1 MFDLFRSRQT
11 IVRVVLGGVLVV
23 VSLSMLTYL
32 IPNFGSGANDAS
44 DQIVAE
50 VGKDVITLPEVTK
63 IIQNQV
69 KGRQLP
75 PSILPNYIPQI
86 VEGVIM
92 ERALA
97 YQAGQL
103 GFEITDADLQEA
115 IRRTLPSLFQDGKF
129 AGTDAYAA
137 TLAEQNFTIPEFES
151 RLRTQ
156 LLVSRMN
163 SLAVEGVI
171 VTQAE
176 VEREYRRKN
185 DKVKIEWVKLTADK
199 YRAESQPSAED
210 MQAYFKANAARY
222 QLPEKKDITIL
233 LADPAKIE
241 AGLTATDADLQ
252 RLYAKNRE
260 SFRTPE
266 RVRARHILL
275 KTSGKTPEEEAK
287 VRAKAEDLLKQIKGG
302 ANFADL
308 AKKNSEDATSANN
321 AKSPGELPDWV
332 TRGQTVPEFEKAVF
346 SLKPGQTSELVKTEY
361 GYHIVQV
368 LAHEDARV
376 RPFEEAKADLATQWK
391 KERVNEIMQNFSDKA
406 QSELSKNAA
415 HPETVAQAY
424 GAQVARVS
432 GYQANQPLPGVGASP
447 DFDQSLGGLKV
458 GDVSQPVALQDNQIA
473 VALVTAVLPARAAT
487 LAEVEAQVR
496 DALTQTRSAAALQK
510 HAQDLLNA
518 ARNGGDFA
526 KAAKAAG
533 LEAKTS
539 AEFTRGGTIDGVG
552 SASYFQDVFGQPDGS
567 LIGPVSVADGTV
579 VARVAAHIPADMS
592 KLPEQGAAI
601 RDEVKNQKTRDR
613 QEVFAEGVRDT
624 LTKQKKIKVHQGV
637 IQRIINSYSSQ
648 S

>member
-11 IVRVVLGGVLVV
+11 TVRIVLGGILVV

-32 IPNFGSGANDAS
+32 IPNYGGGANDAS

-50 VGKDVITLPEVTK
+50 VGKDVITVPEVTK
-63 IIQNQV
+63 IIQNQM

-75 PSILPNYIPQI
+75 PSILPNYVPQI
-86 VEGVIM
+86 VESIIM

-103 GFEITDADLQEA
+103 GFEITNADLQEA
-115 IRRTLPSLFQDGKF
+115 IQRTLPALFQDGKF

-137 TLAEQNFTIPEFES
+137 MLAEQNFTIQEFES
-151 RLRTQ
+151 RLRTE

-163 SLAVEGVI
+163 SLAVEGI
-171 VTQAE
+171 IITPAE
-176 VEREYRRKN
+176 IEREYRRKN
-185 DKVKIEWVKLTADK
+185 DQVKIEWVKLTADK
-199 YRAESQPSAED
+199 YKAESQPSAED

-222 QLPEKKDITIL
+222 QMPEKKDIAVL

-241 AGLTATDADLQ
+241 QGLTAADADLQ
-252 RLYAKNRE
+252 RLYSKNTD
-260 SFRTPE
+260 SFRMPE
-266 RVRARHILL
+266 RVKVRHILL
-275 KTSGKTPEEEAK
+275 KTDGKTPEEEAK
-287 VRAKAEDLLKQIKGG
+287 IRAKAEDLLKQIKGG

-308 AKKNSEDATSANN
+308 AKKNSEDTVSANN

-332 TRGQTVPEFEKAVF
+332 TRGQTVPEFEKAAF
-346 SLKPGQTSELVKTEY
+346 SLKPGQTSDLVKTTY

-368 LAHEDARV
+368 LAHEDAHLRA
-376 RPFEEAKADLATQWK
+376 FDEAKADLATQWK

-406 QSELSKNAA
+406 QAELSKDAA
-415 HPETVAQAY
+415 HPEKVAQEY
-424 GAQVARVS
+424 GAQVMRVS
-432 GYQANQPLPGVGASP
+432 GYQPNQPLPGVGLSS
-447 DFDQSLGGLKV
+447 DFDQSLGGLKA

-473 VALVTAVLPARAAT
+473 IALVTALTPARAAT
-487 LAEVEAQVR
+487 LTEVESQVR
-496 DALTQTRSAAALQK
+496 DALTQTRSAAALQR
-510 HAQDLLNA
+510 HSQDLLNA
-518 ARNGGDFA
+518 ARSGGDLA

-539 AEFTRGGTIDGVG
+539 AEFTRSGTIEGVG
-552 SASYFQDVFGQPDGS
+552 SASYFQDAFGQPDGS

-592 KLPEQGAAI
+592 KLPEQSGSI

-613 QEVFAEGVRDT
+613 QEVFAEGIRDA

-637 IQRIINSYSSQ
+637 IQRIINSYTSQ